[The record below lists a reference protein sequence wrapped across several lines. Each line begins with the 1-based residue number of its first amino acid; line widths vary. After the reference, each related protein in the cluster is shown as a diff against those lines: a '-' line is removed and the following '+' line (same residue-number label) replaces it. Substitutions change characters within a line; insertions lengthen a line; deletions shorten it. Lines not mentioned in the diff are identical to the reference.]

1 MGAPV
6 KKDEAPLELES
17 QMILRLP
24 EHAAEE
30 ARKLVIAGTQ
40 NLKDKLNIDLR
51 GDGRHAIVRFDQEE
65 FAAKLVDLPC
75 VLESH
80 KTFDKKTLWKT
91 ADISQMLVCTDDPLP
106 LNDEDNKLQRRPA
119 NEKVDKK
126 FVWNHGITPPLKN
139 VRKRRFRKS
148 ARKKY
153 IEAPDIEEEVKRLLR
168 MDSTAIKIRWEVLAD
183 EEVKDD
189 NRPGSSTAGDDLQQI
204 FADVSSSEDEG
215 QDINVEDDEGTRDSI
230 DMMTDIQSQE
240 LTQQEEDAG
249 SKVIEADEEN
259 SQEQSVLTQRYTQLQ
274 KELEDL
280 ETRELALGQ
289 SLETVENVNL
299 KQRFLSQLDQVME
312 EKKQK
317 QKEAET
323 LQAIVGN
330 G

>member
-1 MGAPV
+1 MGTPA
-6 KKDEAPLELES
+6 KKDDPPLELEN
-17 QMILRLP
+17 QFILRLP

-30 ARKLVIAGTQ
+30 ARKLVVAGTQ
-40 NLKDKLNIDLR
+40 NLKDKLQIDLR
-51 GDGRHAIVRFDQEE
+51 GDGRHAIVRYDHEE

-75 VLESH
+75 IVESH
-80 KTFDKKTLWKT
+80 KTFDKKTMWKT
-91 ADISQMLVCTDDPLP
+91 ADISQMLVCTKDPLP
-106 LNDEDNKLQRRPA
+106 LTDEEDKPQRKSL

-126 FVWNHGITPPLKN
+126 FIWNHGITPPLKN

-189 NRPGSSTAGDDLQQI
+189 NRPGSSNAGDDLHQI
-204 FADVSSSEDEG
+204 FADVSSSDEEG

-230 DMMTDIQSQE
+230 DMMTDMQTQDT
-240 LTQQEEDAG
+240 TQQEAEG
-249 SKVIEADEEN
+249 SKVTETEEEN
-259 SQEQSVLTQRYTQLQ
+259 SQEQSVLSQRYSQL
-274 KELEDL
+274 KKEMEELEN
-280 ETRELALGQ
+280 REQALRQ
-289 SLETVENVNL
+289 SLETVPNANL
-299 KQRFLSQLDQVME
+299 KQRFLSQLDQVLE
-312 EKKQK
+312 QKKRNEK
-317 QKEAET
+317 ESET

>member
-1 MGAPV
+1 
-6 KKDEAPLELES
+6 
-17 QMILRLP
+17 
-24 EHAAEE
+24 
-30 ARKLVIAGTQ
+30 
-40 NLKDKLNIDLR
+40 
-51 GDGRHAIVRFDQEE
+51 
-65 FAAKLVDLPC
+65 
-75 VLESH
+75 
-80 KTFDKKTLWKT
+80 
-91 ADISQMLVCTDDPLP
+91 
-106 LNDEDNKLQRRPA
+106 
-119 NEKVDKK
+119 
-126 FVWNHGITPPLKN
+126 TPPLKN

>member
-1 MGAPV
+1 M
-6 KKDEAPLELES
+6 ELES
-17 QMILRLP
+17 QFVLRLP

-40 NLKDKLNIDLR
+40 NLKDKLSIDIR
-51 GDGRHAIVRFDQEE
+51 GDGRHAVVRFDQEE

-75 VLESH
+75 IIESH

-91 ADISQMLVCTDDPLP
+91 ADISQMLVCTNDPLP
-106 LNDEDNKLQRRPA
+106 LKDEEEKPQRRSM

-204 FADVSSSEDEG
+204 FADVTSSEDEG
-215 QDINVEDDEGTRDSI
+215 QDINVEDDEGTRDSM
-230 DMMTDIQSQE
+230 DMMTDVQSQD
-240 LTQQEEDAG
+240 LSQQGEGVG
-249 SKVIEADEEN
+249 SKVDEPEDEN
-259 SQEQSVLTQRYTQLQ
+259 SQEQSVLTQRYTQIQ
-274 KELEDL
+274 QELEEL
-280 ETRELALGQ
+280 ANREKALGQ
-289 SLETVENVNL
+289 SLATVENVNL
-299 KQRFLSQLDQVME
+299 KQRFLSQLDQVLE
-312 EKKQK
+312 EKRQK